1 MFSRKLKAF
10 IELTRPPNGIL
21 MFIAVLA
28 GVALSDM
35 KNITLPEA
43 LLSLLT
49 AYTLNGSSMGFNDYF
64 DIEVDKV
71 NAPTRPI
78 PSGIISPKE
87 AVILSSILASIGII
101 SATLTST
108 GCLVVAVSSF
118 LAALLYNAKLKR
130 LGILGNI
137 VVSLVVAAPF
147 IYGSVLSDGYVST
160 RLLTFIAPV
169 ILSNTGREVIKG
181 ISDVEGDSLR
191 RVESIAR
198 VYGRKTAG
206 KLGAVLYILAV
217 VISPLPY
224 LLHLVSWI
232 YIPIVIVVDAGFIY
246 SAVSIVRRADES
258 TALRVK
264 NQTLIWMLIAL
275 IAFITGSLF

>member
-10 IELTRPPNGIL
+10 IELTRPPNGVL

-35 KNITLPEA
+35 KSLTLREA

-64 DIEVDKV
+64 DMEVDKI

-78 PSGIISPKE
+78 PSGTISPGE
-87 AVILSSILASIGII
+87 AVILSSILASIGVI
-101 SATLTST
+101 SAALTSI
-108 GCLVVAVSSF
+108 GCLIVAVLSF
-118 LAALLYNAKLKR
+118 LAAFTYNAKLKR

-147 IYGSVLSDGYVST
+147 IYGSVLSDGYVSI

-181 ISDVEGDSLR
+181 ISDVEGDALR
-191 RVESIAR
+191 GVKSIAR
-198 VYGRKTAG
+198 IYGRKTAG
-206 KLGAVLYILAV
+206 KLGAALYISAV
-217 VISPLPY
+217 AISLLPY
-224 LLHLVSWI
+224 LLGLVSWL
-232 YIPIVIVVDAGFIY
+232 YVPIVAIADAGFIY
-246 SAVSIVRRADES
+246 SAASIAKRPNEPN
-258 TALRVK
+258 ALRVK
-264 NQTLIWMLIAL
+264 NLTLLWMLIAL
-275 IAFITGSLF
+275 VAFIAGSLL

>member
-1 MFSRKLKAF
+1 MFSGKIKAF

-28 GVALSDM
+28 GVALSDT
-35 KNITLPEA
+35 KNITLREA

-87 AVILSSILASIGII
+87 AVILSSILALIGVISAALTSIG
-101 SATLTST
+101 
-108 GCLVVAVSSF
+108 CLIVAVSSF
-118 LAALLYNAKLKR
+118 LAAFLYNAKLKR

-147 IYGSVLSDGYVST
+147 IYGSVLSDGYISI

-181 ISDVEGDSLR
+181 ISDVEGDALR
-191 RVESIAR
+191 GVKSIAR
-198 VYGRKTAG
+198 VHGRKTAG
-206 KLGAVLYILAV
+206 KLGATLYILAV
-217 VISPLPY
+217 AISPLPY
-224 LLHLVSWI
+224 LLHLVSWL
-232 YIPIVIVVDAGFIY
+232 YIPIVAMADVGFIY
-246 SAVSIVRRADES
+246 SAASIARRPEES
-258 TALRVK
+258 IALRAK

-275 IAFITGSLF
+275 IAFIAGSLL